1 MLWHLEDFCGL
12 NTLIVHS
19 FVVFTDTFEPQI
31 KSGLIF
37 TKADLKTLS
46 TLSQNRH
53 IYFVCLL
60 ANGAGVAA
68 LGVAAA
74 HVVLCCF
81 AAQCL
86 LTALEWLRQGCFWC
100 ACAAPIVFSREEL
113 GRTLKSW
120 AAASTHTYIYI
131 YTHKCVNVK
140 NVNAHVYIYIYL
152 NIHTQLCACI
162 HNVSV

>member
-1 MLWHLEDFCGL
+1 MDCFSRFFPVIEDPGQFHITISRSASEVQTLWHLEDFCGL

-60 ANGAGVAA
+60 AKSCWGGCARCRCRARSSMLFCNSMPANGIGM
-68 LGVAAA
+68 
-74 HVVLCCF
+74 
-81 AAQCL
+81 
-86 LTALEWLRQGCFWC
+86 
-100 ACAAPIVFSREEL
+100 AAPRLLLMCLRCS
-113 GRTLKSW
+113 
-120 AAASTHTYIYI
+120 Y
-131 YTHKCVNVK
+131 CV
-140 NVNAHVYIYIYL
+140 
-152 NIHTQLCACI
+152 
-162 HNVSV
+162 